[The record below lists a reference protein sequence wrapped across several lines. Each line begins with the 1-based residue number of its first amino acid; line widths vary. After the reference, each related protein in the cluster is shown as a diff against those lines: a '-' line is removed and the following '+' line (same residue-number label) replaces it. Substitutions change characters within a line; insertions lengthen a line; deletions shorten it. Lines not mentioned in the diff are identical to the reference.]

1 MNLNFISTT
10 LELGVVIT
18 KYRLIKVS
26 EGPRGV
32 HGAGVPVGGSQGQ
45 ILAKATSNDYD
56 TLWINP
62 PAGAG
67 SPNITVSATAPGSP
81 AIGDLWVDTS

>member
-10 LELGVVIT
+10 LELGVVVT

-56 TLWINP
+56 TLWINL
-62 PAGAG
+62 
-67 SPNITVSATAPGSP
+67 PNITVSATAPGSP
-81 AIGDLWVDTS
+81 SIGDLWVDTS